1 MLFSRA
7 NQTLFC
13 DYSFLL
19 HLSESF
25 ISFRYCLIFYCSGMS
40 ASRFSDVSGVL
51 LEPRIVSKEKVY
63 QVEEGGQ
70 VVLECN
76 VHHLDNMVLMW
87 KQVSV
92 IKSKDIFQYLKIF
105 FKNHINKKNMSFRV
119 NKEHDR
125 LSLSQE

>member
-1 MLFSRA
+1 
-7 NQTLFC
+7 
-13 DYSFLL
+13 
-19 HLSESF
+19 
-25 ISFRYCLIFYCSGMS
+25 MS

-92 IKSKDIFQYLKIF
+92 IKSEDRRKNIFQE
-105 FKNHINKKNMSFRV
+105 S
-119 NKEHDR
+119 
-125 LSLSQE
+125 